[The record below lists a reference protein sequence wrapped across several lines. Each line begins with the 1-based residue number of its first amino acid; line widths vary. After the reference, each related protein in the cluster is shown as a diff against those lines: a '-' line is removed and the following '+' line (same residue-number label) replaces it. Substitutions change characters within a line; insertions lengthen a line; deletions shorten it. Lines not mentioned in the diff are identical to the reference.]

1 MSDKISQ
8 IENYFYNN
16 EKNLIHKWDHYFEI
30 YDRHFKKYKD
40 KIKNFILSIRKSDFK
55 YTETPLSTHIY
66 GEYTSLMYFLTKSIQ
81 ESFEEIDS
89 GMINLKIFKSDRSKY
104 IPFD

>member
-1 MSDKISQ
+1 MKISVE
-8 IENYFYNN
+8 IT
-16 EKNLIHKWDHYFEI
+16 LAPFEE
-30 YDRHFKKYKD
+30 KYKD

-66 GEYTSLMYFLTKSIQ
+66 GDYTSLMYFLTNSIQ
-81 ESFEEIDS
+81 ESLEEIDS